1 MTEALREVLAAHARR
16 YPLMEPTDAVKLI
29 YQNEFG
35 VGHLIPDAEIFR
47 QRLADELR
55 AFTPGN
61 GPEIV
66 PIGGGLVR
74 VDLRA
79 VLSGTI
85 SADELTDACVKTAAE
100 HHGDAVRFAE
110 KLRVLEACCAEGLF
124 AFDSAELTEYLVNYR
139 AEDCPP
145 VSHSPRYR
153 AAYAPAYRVCGLVS
167 NLTAAV

>member
-1 MTEALREVLAAHARR
+1 MTDALREVLAAHARR

-35 VGHLIPDAEIFR
+35 VGHLIPDAETFR
-47 QRLADELR
+47 QRLAEELR

-79 VLSGTI
+79 VLSGVV

-100 HHGDAVRFAE
+100 HHGDAIRFAE

-124 AFDSAELTEYLVNYR
+124 AFDSAALTEYLTAYR
-139 AEDCPP
+139 AENCPP

-153 AAYAPAYRVCGLVS
+153 EAYAPAYRVCGMS
-167 NLTAAV
+167 FIGTAAV